1 MSQCNV
7 VELLRQ
13 KDCMCIG
20 LAIKRSEATISDP
33 SRLVI
38 KRVYPVFMS
47 LDSFLDSA
55 LFSLQ
60 LNQDAAG
67 NFDIKDEGGK
77 LAVGAGREELTGLT
91 ATQIRG
97 GRGSDTS
104 KGVLRPPLVQ
114 ADLQGRADRVGP
126 DDLP

>member
-1 MSQCNV
+1 
-7 VELLRQ
+7 
-13 KDCMCIG
+13 MCVG

-38 KRVYPVFMS
+38 KRVFPVYMS

-77 LAVGAGREELTGLT
+77 LAVGAGREELTGLM
-91 ATQIRG
+91 
-97 GRGSDTS
+97 
-104 KGVLRPPLVQ
+104 PLYLFEQ
-114 ADLQGRADRVGP
+114 HWELAMRKA
-126 DDLP
+126 